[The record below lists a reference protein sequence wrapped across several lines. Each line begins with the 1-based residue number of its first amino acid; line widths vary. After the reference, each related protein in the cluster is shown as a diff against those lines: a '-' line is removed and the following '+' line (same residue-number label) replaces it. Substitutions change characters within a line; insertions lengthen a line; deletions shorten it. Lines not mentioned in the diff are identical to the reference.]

1 MKQYEKN
8 DAQYFSLQNMFYV
21 LKETAKG
28 QGLFLPLLF
37 FYALSMSCSEFIP
50 AIVNSL
56 IIAKLENNLSIK
68 QLLLLILA
76 LFFFLLI
83 INGIALFTKSQLD
96 WRFFFARTKF
106 IRKILGTLMNMDY
119 EKLEQPQVLDAQQK
133 ALARTSGSNS
143 GVQGLLEITIKN
155 IVNIVKI
162 LIALSLVVNK
172 NWGILIVIVLLT
184 FLHFFIVDKT
194 KNKDKKDTWDVL
206 AAKWRRLGYLD
217 NMTSNFLYGKEI
229 RLFQIQKWL
238 LKKQKNEN
246 EEAHTLIC
254 KSQNLWFKTSS
265 INQIIAIVQKLILYA
280 WLTYSVIQHDISIA
294 VYILYVQVIP
304 TFSNTLSSLLDD
316 VAETRKLSA
325 EVTDYRYFVSLEQQI
340 ELKEEACQFAVS
352 DVIKERIEFTF
363 EDVSFRYASQEEYA
377 LKDLNI
383 VIKPG
388 MRLAIVGLNG
398 AGKSTFIK
406 LLMRLYEP
414 TEGRIL
420 LNGID
425 IREFDKNDYFNIFAP
440 VFQSIELY
448 AFSMVE
454 NITMQKYEASD
465 KERVKECLDKAG
477 LGKKVSDLPN
487 GIDTQL
493 LKVIYDNGV
502 ELSGGEKQKL
512 ALARALYKDASVIV
526 LDEPTAALDAYAEC
540 ELYNAFDNLVGNRT
554 AIYISHRLAST
565 RFCDQIAVFEKGK
578 LIEYGTHEELIK
590 QGKAYFELFQMQAKY
605 YQEGGEAAYE

>member
-8 DAQYFSLQNMFYV
+8 DAKYFSLQNMFYV

-352 DVIKERIEFTF
+352 DVIKEKIEFTF
-363 EDVSFRYASQEEYA
+363 
-377 LKDLNI
+377 
-383 VIKPG
+383 
-388 MRLAIVGLNG
+388 
-398 AGKSTFIK
+398 
-406 LLMRLYEP
+406 
-414 TEGRIL
+414 
-420 LNGID
+420 
-425 IREFDKNDYFNIFAP
+425 
-440 VFQSIELY
+440 
-448 AFSMVE
+448 
-454 NITMQKYEASD
+454 
-465 KERVKECLDKAG
+465 
-477 LGKKVSDLPN
+477 
-487 GIDTQL
+487 
-493 LKVIYDNGV
+493 
-502 ELSGGEKQKL
+502 
-512 ALARALYKDASVIV
+512 
-526 LDEPTAALDAYAEC
+526 
-540 ELYNAFDNLVGNRT
+540 
-554 AIYISHRLAST
+554 
-565 RFCDQIAVFEKGK
+565 
-578 LIEYGTHEELIK
+578 
-590 QGKAYFELFQMQAKY
+590 
-605 YQEGGEAAYE
+605 